1 MYRLFY
7 ILRQSFLLIKQSKK
21 IVFITVIFLVIGMIT
36 LGSTYIIGQKL
47 FQSSLS
53 MKEKVYI
60 HVFFKIDASSEDIKN
75 TTQVIQNIDGVRSV
89 QLITSEQAKEEF
101 LSIFPQYKD
110 TLDSLKRNPL
120 PYAADIELKEL
131 DAGPRIESML
141 KTLPTI
147 DSVIFSQETAKKLDN
162 LIKLV
167 WMLFIA
173 ILIVV
178 SAEFAF
184 TIQSSTSFLV
194 DFRKNEITILNL
206 IGADKIFVE
215 VPFLII
221 SALFTIIAW
230 IISMFILVKVD
241 SFSNLVVEDLLPFST
256 VVNHVNLSQIGLILL
271 ALSLLIGII
280 GSLGPLRRT
289 A

>member
-21 IVFITVIFLVIGMIT
+21 VVFITVIFLVIGMIT

-75 TTQVIQNIDGVRSV
+75 TTQVIQNIDGVKSV

-120 PYAADIELKEL
+120 PYAVDIELKEL
-131 DAGPRIESML
+131 DEGPRIESML

-167 WMLFIA
+167 WMLFVA

>member
-75 TTQVIQNIDGVRSV
+75 TTQVIQNIDGVKSV

-131 DAGPRIESML
+131 DTGPRIESML

-167 WMLFIA
+167 WMLFVA

-241 SFSNLVVEDLLPFST
+241 SISNLVVEDLLPFST

>member
-21 IVFITVIFLVIGMIT
+21 IVFITIIFLVIGMIT

-60 HVFFKIDASSEDIKN
+60 HVFFKIDASSDDIKN
-75 TTQVIQNIDGVRSV
+75 TTQVIQNIDGVKSV
-89 QLITSEQAKEEF
+89 QVITSEQAKEEF

-131 DAGPRIESML
+131 DAGIRIESML
-141 KTLPTI
+141 KTFPTI

-194 DFRKNEITILNL
+194 DFRKNEIRILNL

-230 IISMFILVKVD
+230 VISMFILIKID

-256 VVNHVNLSQIGLILL
+256 VVNHVNLSQISLILL
-271 ALSLLIGII
+271 ALSLLIGIV